1 MNSFFSEQLRHNVFK
16 VNLARAIVTWLVI
29 QFSVTAIPASADD
42 ETEKNISVLHN
53 SVAILPFENLSAN
66 PDDAYLAMGIHQDIL
81 FLLAQIKDISVIAH
95 NGVFLTDINY
105 TNKKIMGENKFPS
118 DMPIA
123 EIASALNVGTI
134 MKGDFQYADNQF
146 NLAVQLFDASGN
158 NQLWSKMY
166 ERDLSDI
173 FAVQADIIKNII
185 KTLGADRSETEISRV
200 EKPLANS
207 IEAYKFYLKARTLVS
222 HLEAG
227 MSPQFYQYIDQAIA
241 IDPDFALAHAVKGTG
256 YGMAY
261 TFGNRSGM
269 SSIADVEKIAAVHTK
284 KALELDPELCYSHM
298 AQALNHYGHGR
309 KAEGKQAYERALKL
323 GPNVT
328 VILNGYAH
336 YLSFLGEDE
345 YAIQLAER
353 AQALTPNDA
362 SWHTR
367 LGVPLMFGD
376 KPVEAAYHFREGL
389 KYYEFPWLHRLLA
402 QAEYLSGNRDEAIK
416 HLRISEKIQESVGRR
431 PDVFTAYIYSLMG
444 LKDDAARMVTK
455 LGGKAPTS
463 GHIGVRIWV
472 MANLAIGKPDIA
484 YDILKADPNNG
495 LVSLQEIKG
504 NVMKDPVLEE
514 PRFVELRN
522 QIGSLN

>member
-16 VNLARAIVTWLVI
+16 INLARAIVTWLVI
-29 QFSVTAIPASADD
+29 QFSVTTVPAFAAD
-42 ETEKNISVLHN
+42 ETEKNNSVLHN
-53 SVAILPFENLSAN
+53 SVAILPFENLSPN
-66 PDDAYLAMGIHQDIL
+66 PDDAYLAMGVHQDIL
-81 FLLAQIKDISVIAH
+81 FLLAQIKDLNVIAH
-95 NGVFLTDINY
+95 NGVFSTDINY
-105 TNKKIMGENKFPS
+105 TNKKVVGENKFPS

-123 EIASALNVGTI
+123 EIANTLNVSTI
-134 MKGDFQYADNQF
+134 MKGNFHYADNQF
-146 NLAVQLFDASGN
+146 NLAVQLFNASGN

-173 FAVQADIIKNII
+173 FAVQADIVKNIT
-185 KTLGADRSETEISRV
+185 KALGTDISEAEIARI

-207 IEAYKFYLKARTLVS
+207 IEAYKFYLKARTMVS

-227 MSPQFYQYIDQAIA
+227 MPPQFYQYLDQAIA

-256 YGMAY
+256 YGMAH

-269 SSIADVEKIAAVHTK
+269 ASIADVEKIAAAHTK
-284 KALELDPELCYSHM
+284 KALELDPNLCYSHM

-309 KAEGKQAYERALKL
+309 KAEGRQAYERALQL

-328 VILNGYAH
+328 VILNGYSH
-336 YLSFLGEDE
+336 YLSFLEEDE
-345 YAIQLAER
+345 YAIQIAER
-353 AQALTPNDA
+353 AQELTPHDA
-362 SWHTR
+362 SWHAR
-367 LGVPLMFGD
+367 LGGPLMFAD
-376 KPVEAAYHFREGL
+376 RPVEAAYNYREGL
-389 KYYEFPWLHRLLA
+389 KYYEFPWLHRLLG
-402 QAEYLSGNRDEAIK
+402 QAEFLSGNRDEAIK
-416 HLRISEKIQESVGRR
+416 HLRISEQIQESVGRR
-431 PDVFTAYIYSLMG
+431 PDVMTAYTYSLMG
-444 LKDDAARMVTK
+444 LKEDAARMVNK

-463 GHIGVRIWV
+463 GHIGVRVWV
-472 MANLAIGKPDIA
+472 LANLAIGKPDTA

-504 NVMKDPVLEE
+504 NMLNDPILEE